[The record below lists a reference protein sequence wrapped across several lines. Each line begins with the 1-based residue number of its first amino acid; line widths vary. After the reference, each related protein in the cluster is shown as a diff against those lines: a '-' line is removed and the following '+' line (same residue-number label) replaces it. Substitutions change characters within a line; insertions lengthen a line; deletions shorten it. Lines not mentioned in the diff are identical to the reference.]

1 MKKLLLLLFTLLT
14 GVSGAWAQPV
24 TVTIVDGKTN
34 GTTHNPIGYFTT
46 KDGTTLTTT
55 ANAGVANV
63 TLTNLATTDQGS
75 WNNQRHLVIKPSDV
89 QTAEQITIT
98 APSGY
103 LIIGY
108 SISCCNYSSSQ
119 AYKIDTSAAYSD
131 GTATSITTYSTYSTI
146 SKTGIYAQSTGFWI
160 YQTSETQNWLMVNE
174 FTVTLAK
181 KVAAADVESGK
192 SYMILP
198 YDKTRGA
205 LYVANGGSYLD
216 ACGGTAQSANNTG
229 VAMDITSANQQFGF
243 VPYNEKLYLY
253 NVGTKTFPQ
262 AISGGYVPTGNTA
275 SNTDY
280 FVTIIDAEGT
290 YDGYSQIWHG
300 GTQMLNIST
309 GWTYGVLANWN
320 QSDAGNNFA
329 LLEAGTYTLDDAV
342 NMLKGPIDVT
352 FNVVAEAG
360 GSTVVSGHGNVYREK
375 NIELPSSLAAYC
387 CTYEYFSDAD
397 CTSPITN
404 FAGDYANT
412 TATVYAKYTWNG
424 PVKYTATTSAP
435 EYYNLNIRS
444 QYLVY
449 NSEATGEVALQ
460 STSEPFNND
469 ASWAF
474 IGDPYTGFK
483 LINKSKGTDQFL
495 TYTSVVTARNSDNN
509 IQFVSSEDFSD
520 KYWFIDKNTGGFVL
534 RMKENTNIYFH
545 HDNTNKYLRTCSVNE
560 WSAVHNDEGSTIIAS
575 TDEDVLFALYD
586 SMKDWSFG
594 TSVGQMHTTD
604 AATVTDVQATSTLGA
619 VGTAIAGAQ
628 TSAYPSCYTALLTVK
643 GNTALVEPTAG
654 FYRLKN
660 VATGKYLTA
669 TALSGYS
676 NTNKYVYANGDN
688 TSAATVIQLKEITGD
703 ASLENGIYMYNQGYG
718 FGWVVSDKQYGA
730 GLGYIT
736 TTADKYVHWFPGK
749 AANQIAFAICLGNGT
764 GNYASYLQ
772 KGIYTADTSDESV
785 IGGADETADAAQW
798 ILETATSISI
808 TLNDGGDDNYYA
820 TLCLPFDATISGAT
834 AYTLAVSDGYA
845 IPTEVPS
852 NEVPAGTPVLLKGT
866 SASATAT
873 INTGSAFNSGSPLDC
888 ALTGTFLSKDV
899 STTNSSDYF
908 LGIVNNAIGFYHW
921 EGTTLAANRAYLEA
935 ANAHEVK
942 GFGIALNFDDLDAIQ
957 SVTAVNNKGSEVYD
971 LSGRRVSQPARG
983 LYIVN
988 GKKVAV
994 K

>member
-1 MKKLLLLLFTLLT
+1 MTLLT
-14 GVSGAWAQPV
+14 LGAGGAWAQPV
-24 TVTIVDGKTN
+24 TVTIVDGTN
-34 GTTHNPIGYFTT
+34 APFDYFGSRSTAAT
-46 KDGTTLTTT
+46 PNTLTS
-55 ANAGVANV
+55 NATSGLERLVLSAPV
-63 TLTNLATTDQGS
+63 IDRYKGWWNLYCLA
-75 WNNQRHLVIKPSDV
+75 LKPSAV
-89 QTAEQITIT
+89 QTDETVTIT
-98 APSGY
+98 APMGY
-103 LIIGY
+103 VIM
-108 SISCCNYSSSQ
+108 SINMIMQAISSNNPYDITFNGSTTNVTG
-119 AYKIDTSAAYSD
+119 ASSATF
-131 GTATSITTYSTYSTI
+131 TASNVIESSFSFTI
-146 SKTGIYAQSTGFWI
+146 K
-160 YQTSETQNWLMVNE
+160 QTSSTNNWLAVRAM
-174 FTVTLAK
+174 TVTLAK

-280 FVTIIDAEGT
+280 FVTIKDVNEGT

-397 CTSPITN
+397 CTEPITN
-404 FAGDYANT
+404 FAGDYAST

-474 IGDPYTGFK
+474 IGDPHTGFK
-483 LINKSKGTDQFL
+483 LINKANGTDKYL
-495 TYTSVVTARNSDNN
+495 TYTSVVTGGNVGKNN
-509 IQFVSSEDFSD
+509 IGFVADGSFNDE
-520 KYWFIDKNTGGFVL
+520 YWVIDTNNSGFVL
-534 RMKENTNIYFH
+534 RMKENTSIYFH
-545 HDNTNKYLRTCSVNE
+545 HDSTNKFLRTCSMSE
-560 WSAVHNDEGSTIIAS
+560 WSAVHNDAGSTIIAS

-654 FYRLKN
+654 LYRLKN
-660 VATGKYLTA
+660 VATGKYLNA
-669 TALSGYS
+669 TALSGYLD
-676 NTNKYVYANGDN
+676 TNKYVYANGDN

-703 ASLENGIYMYNQGYG
+703 ARLEDGIYMYNQGYG

-736 TTADKYVHWFPGK
+736 TNADKYVHWFPGK

-764 GNYASYLQ
+764 GSYASYLK
-772 KGIYTADTSDESV
+772 KGIYTADTTDESV
-785 IGGADETADAAQW
+785 IGGTDETADAAQW
-798 ILETATSISI
+798 VIEAATSVTVNMNS
-808 TLNDGGDDNYYA
+808 DGAEPATYYA
-820 TLCLPFDATISGAT
+820 TFCAPFSYTVGSGTT
-834 AYTLAVSDGYA
+834 AYTLEESGDWL
-845 IPTEVPS
+845 IPTAVDGEVA
-852 NEVPAGTPVLLKGT
+852 AGTPVLLKGT
-866 SASATAT
+866 SGTASLTIGTGWAATPV
-873 INTGSAFNSGSPLDC
+873 TGT
-888 ALTGTFLSKDV
+888 ALTGTYLATSIEGA
-899 STTNSSDYF
+899 NDYV
-908 LGIVNNAIGFYHW
+908 LGISEGVVGFYHW
-921 EGTTLAANRAYLEA
+921 KSNDLAANRAYIDTPESP
-935 ANAHEVK
+935 VK
-942 GFGIALNFDDLDAIQ
+942 GFVINWDNATGIQAMDNGQLTNAQIYNLAGQ
-957 SVTAVNNKGSEVYD
+957 RLSKLQKGVNI
-971 LSGRRVSQPARG
+971 VS
-983 LYIVN
+983 
-988 GKKVAV
+988 GKKVLV